1 MADLPFVDI
10 TVPGFD
16 LASGEV
22 TAVMEGNWCMRT
34 PLGLAVL
41 GYAEMQDLM
50 RDPRLVQD
58 GRAYL
63 ELVGITSGPV
73 HDWFVPLILHQHG
86 QDHARL
92 RRLVNRAFTPA
103 VVNGLLPF
111 IRETTA
117 SLTGELASAELQDFI
132 EVFADPLPVRVMSG
146 LLGIPAEDYGA
157 FHRWSTDIGLVYALV
172 QYPEYLPRLEA
183 AVRGLFAYVD
193 GLVRTRE
200 RDPGDDLVSHLIRAQ
215 DHETPIGPEE
225 LRNLVVSIIFA
236 AHDTTSHQL
245 GQSMVAFA
253 AHPGQWRTLREHP
266 ELAPQAV
273 EELLRWC
280 PAVTAAYRSARQD
293 VDYKGMHIPAGSFV
307 AMCVKSAHRDRRTFH
322 APEVFDIT
330 VPRRAAPLVFG
341 TGPHFCLGAATA
353 RTELREALVALTSR
367 LGPPSVS
374 GEPPWRGGLGICGP
388 ESLHLHFAS

>member
-1 MADLPFVDI
+1 MADLPFLDI

-22 TAVMEGNWCMRT
+22 TAVMGENWCART
-34 PLGLAVL
+34 PVGLAVL

-63 ELVGITSGPV
+63 ELAGVTSGPV
-73 HDWFVPLILHQHG
+73 HDWFVPLILHRHG

-103 VVNGLLPF
+103 VIHGLLPF
-111 IRETTA
+111 VRETTA
-117 SLTGELASAELQDFI
+117 SLTHDLASDELPDFI
-132 EVFADPLPVRVMSG
+132 ETFADPLPVRVMSR
-146 LLGIPAEDYGA
+146 LLGIPAEDYDS

-172 QYPEYLPRLEA
+172 QYPEFLPRLET

-193 GLVRTRE
+193 GLVRSRE
-200 RDPGDDLVSHLIRAQ
+200 ADPGDDLVSHLVRAQ
-215 DHETPIGPEE
+215 DRETLISPEE
-225 LRNLVVSIIFA
+225 LRNLIVSIVFA

-253 AHPGQWRTLREHP
+253 EHPRQWLMLRERP

-280 PAVTAAYRSARQD
+280 PAVTAAYRSALED
-293 VDYKGMHIPAGSFV
+293 IDYKGIRIPAGSFV
-307 AMCVKSAHRDRRTFH
+307 AMCVRSAHRDHRTFH
-322 APEVFDIT
+322 EADAFDIT

-341 TGPHFCLGAATA
+341 AGPHFCLGAATA

-374 GEPPWRGGLGICGP
+374 GEPPWRRGLGICGP
-388 ESLHLHFAS
+388 ESLRLRFAH